1 MRTIAMGARECCL
14 CRMRQDVFV
23 LATFDTPINGGSWGY
38 VCDGHMAAVGS
49 MALASRIVVSG

>member
-1 MRTIAMGARECCL
+1 MGARECCL
-14 CRMRQDVFV
+14 CRERQDVFV

-49 MALASRIVVSG
+49 LALAARIVVSG